1 MLIPQEKYRKV
12 TKFMAY
18 VHEKKIELATALK
31 ELPPLGTTEYDQ
43 MKRTQLLDHFEEL
56 LDTK

>member
-1 MLIPQEKYRKV
+1 
-12 TKFMAY
+12 MAY
-18 VHEKKIELATALK
+18 IYEKKIELATALK